1 MLIACAGKDG
11 ATGPA
16 GAKGADGT
24 KGANGSTS
32 LISIVAEPAGANCP
46 DGGQKILTGLDD
58 GAGGSI
64 ADDGLLQAGEVKAT
78 AFICNGP
85 DGSSGTG
92 SVVKVSP
99 EAPGAHCANGGQR
112 IDAGLDNGDGGGTAG
127 DGILQ
132 NGEID
137 TTSYICN
144 GDSGFSTLL
153 AVSDE
158 PAGPN
163 CSVHG
168 KRVDSGL
175 DNGDGGGTA
184 GDGVL
189 QAGEIDATAYICLP
203 CVPGSVTLSAAQSV
217 SINYPMGGSYNDDN
231 VRAYSNPTGNCGGSG
246 PPCDITGWYGFDF
259 TSVPDGAVIT
269 AMTLKAFLNT
279 VSGSPAVA
287 VQYSDGNNWAR
298 ATATFSSV
306 PRINPNVSAS
316 VVSPVAG
323 QVSSFVSFPID
334 VTAQNWT
341 ADETDN
347 WLTLGLVNTNT
358 AYTFAYFSGSD
369 TSNRATLDVTFCQ

>member
-16 GAKGADGT
+16 GAKGAMGDHGS
-24 KGANGSTS
+24 NGSTS

-58 GAGGSI
+58 GSGGGN
-64 ADDGLLQAGEVKAT
+64 ADDGVLQAGEVKAT
-78 AFICNGP
+78 AYICNGP
-85 DGSSGTG
+85 SGTSGTG
-92 SVVKVSP
+92 SLVKVSP
-99 EAPGAHCANGGQR
+99 EAAGAHCMNGGQR
-112 IDAGLDNGDGGGTAG
+112 IDGGLDNGDGGGTAH

-137 TTSYICN
+137 TTSYVCN

-158 PAGPN
+158 PRGAN
-163 CSVHG
+163 CQLGG

-175 DNGDGGGTA
+175 DNGDGGGSA

-189 QAGEIDATAYICLP
+189 QSGEIDATAYICAP

-217 SINYPMGGSYNDDN
+217 SINYPGGGSYNDDN

-259 TSVPDGAVIT
+259 TAVPDGAVIT
-269 AMTLKAFLNT
+269 GMTLKAYLNI
-279 VSGSPAVA
+279 VSSNPAVA
-287 VQYSDGNNWAR
+287 VQYSDANNWAR
-298 ATATFSSV
+298 ATATFSTV
-306 PRINPNVSAS
+306 ARTNPNVSAS
-316 VVSPVAG
+316 VVNPVAG
-323 QVSSFVSFPID
+323 QVNSFVSFPID
-334 VTAQNWT
+334 GAAQNWS
-341 ADETDN
+341 ADQTDN

-358 AYTFAYFSGSD
+358 AYTYAYFSGSD
-369 TSNRATLDVTFCQ
+369 TANRATLDVTFCQ